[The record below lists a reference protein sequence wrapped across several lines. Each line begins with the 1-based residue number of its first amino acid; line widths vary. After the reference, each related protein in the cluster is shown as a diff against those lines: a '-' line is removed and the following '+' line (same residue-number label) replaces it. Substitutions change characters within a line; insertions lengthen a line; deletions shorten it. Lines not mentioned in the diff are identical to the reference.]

1 MPVRFGVLLSGGGTN
16 FQAIADNVKKGVIPG
31 EIALV
36 LSDHKDAYGLVRAE
50 KMGISHAAIL
60 RREYK
65 DSESYYR
72 AMIEKLDAANVDYL
86 LLAGFMRIL
95 PAFFTDHYKRRIL
108 NIHPSLIPKFSGKGF
123 YGEHVHEAV
132 IAAGEKVSGAT
143 VHFVDAG
150 CDTGEII
157 LQREVPVLPDDTAQ
171 TLAKRVLETEH
182 EIYTEA
188 ILRVLKED
196 QDEKSAHQCI

>member
-36 LSDHKDAYGLVRAE
+36 LSDHKEAYGLVRAE
-50 KMGISHAAIL
+50 KMGISHAAML
-60 RREYK
+60 RREYN

-95 PAFFTDHYKRRIL
+95 PAFFTEHYKGRIL

-123 YGEHVHEAV
+123 YGERVHEAV

-157 LQREVPVLPDDTAQ
+157 LQREVPVLPNDTAE

-188 ILRVLKED
+188 ILRVLKE
-196 QDEKSAHQCI
+196 EER

>member
-16 FQAIADNVKKGVIPG
+16 FQAIADNVKRGVIPG

-50 KMGISHAAIL
+50 KMGIPHIAML

-72 AMIEKLDAANVDYL
+72 AMIEKLDAAKVDYL

-123 YGEHVHEAV
+123 YGERVHEAV

-196 QDEKSAHQCI
+196 QR

>member
-50 KMGISHAAIL
+50 KMGIPHAAIE

-95 PAFFTDHYKRRIL
+95 PAFFTEHYKRRIL

-123 YGEHVHEAV
+123 YGERVHEAV

-157 LQREVPVLPDDTAQ
+157 LQREVPVLPDDTAE

-182 EIYTEA
+182 VIYTEA

-196 QDEKSAHQCI
+196 QR

>member
-50 KMGISHAAIL
+50 KMGIPHISML

-72 AMIEKLDAANVDYL
+72 AMIEKLDAAKVDYL

-123 YGEHVHEAV
+123 YGERVHEAV

-157 LQREVPVLPDDTAQ
+157 LQREVPVLPDDTAE

-196 QDEKSAHQCI
+196 QR

>member
-16 FQAIADNVKKGVIPG
+16 FQAIADNVRKGVIPG

-50 KMGISHAAIL
+50 KMGIPHAAIE

-123 YGEHVHEAV
+123 YGERVHEAV

-157 LQREVPVLPDDTAQ
+157 LQREVPVLPDDTAE

-196 QDEKSAHQCI
+196 QR

>member
-16 FQAIADNVKKGVIPG
+16 FQAIADNVRKGVIPG

-50 KMGISHAAIL
+50 KMGIPHAAIE

-123 YGEHVHEAV
+123 YGERVHEAV

-143 VHFVDAG
+143 VHFFDAG

-157 LQREVPVLPDDTAQ
+157 LQREVPVLPDDTAE

-196 QDEKSAHQCI
+196 QR

>member
-50 KMGISHAAIL
+50 KMGIPHAAIE

-123 YGEHVHEAV
+123 YGERVHEAV

-157 LQREVPVLPDDTAQ
+157 LQREVPVLPDDTAE

-196 QDEKSAHQCI
+196 QR

>member
-50 KMGISHAAIL
+50 KMGIPHIGML

-72 AMIEKLDAANVDYL
+72 AMIEKLDTANVDYL

-123 YGEHVHEAV
+123 YGERVHEAV

-157 LQREVPVLPDDTAQ
+157 LQREVPVLPDDTAE

-196 QDEKSAHQCI
+196 QR

>member
-50 KMGISHAAIL
+50 KMGIPHAAIE

-65 DSESYYR
+65 DAESYYR

-123 YGEHVHEAV
+123 YGERVHEAV

-157 LQREVPVLPDDTAQ
+157 LQREVPVLPDDTAE

-196 QDEKSAHQCI
+196 QR

>member
-16 FQAIADNVKKGVIPG
+16 FQAIADNVRKGVIPG

-50 KMGISHAAIL
+50 KMGIPHISML

-72 AMIEKLDAANVDYL
+72 AMIEKLDAAKVDYL

-123 YGEHVHEAV
+123 YGERVHEAV

-157 LQREVPVLPDDTAQ
+157 LQREVPVLPDDTAE

-196 QDEKSAHQCI
+196 QR

>member
-16 FQAIADNVKKGVIPG
+16 FQAIADNVRKSVIPG

-50 KMGISHAAIL
+50 KMGIPHAAIL

-72 AMIEKLDAANVDYL
+72 AMIEKLDAAKVDYL

-95 PAFFTDHYKRRIL
+95 PAFFTEHYKRRIL

-123 YGEHVHEAV
+123 YGERVHEAV

-157 LQREVPVLPDDTAQ
+157 LQREVPVLPDDTAK

-196 QDEKSAHQCI
+196 QR